1 MKIRPAHAPYISN
14 KIAIDL
20 LNSGLV
26 TMKCG
31 IDPVKQMC
39 LDILDADL
47 DLELAVD
54 EKARLMLDQNEEE
67 ISFVSADRRNLF
79 GRIKRRI
86 SEEMGLILD
95 QEERFSS
102 IAHKMM
108 DAIWEENLV
117 DFNANEIRIKTIIVR
132 SILEFMK
139 NQEGLE
145 KLIEEKVANY
155 KRALVPGSEEYEI
168 VTQKLYEEE
177 LKKRGIF

>member
-1 MKIRPAHAPYISN
+1 MKIRPAHAPYIAN
-14 KIAIDL
+14 KITIDL

-26 TMKCG
+26 TMKSG
-31 IDPVKQMC
+31 MDPVKQMV

-47 DLELAVD
+47 DLEIAID
-54 EKARLMLDQNEEE
+54 EKARVMLEQNEEE
-67 ISFVSADRRNLF
+67 ISFVSADRRMLF
-79 GRIKRRI
+79 GKVKRKL

-95 QEERFSS
+95 HEERLSTM
-102 IAHKMM
+102 AHKMM

-145 KLIEEKVANY
+145 KLIEEKVSNY
-155 KRALVPGSEEYEI
+155 KRTLVPGSEEYEI